1 MTAWCENKRVLVEEQ
16 AGFRAH
22 RHCADHMLSLVE
34 IIRMRKRKH
43 LPTFCAFI
51 DLRKA
56 YDRVMRNGLWL
67 KLAEAGVHGRMF
79 RVLHQ
84 MYDEVWSAVL
94 VDDVA
99 SDWFK
104 LRIGLR
110 QGCVLSPLLFD
121 IFINGVANDLN
132 VKGLGVPVD
141 ASLRLSILLFADDL
155 VLIAS
160 TPGDLQRM
168 LDEVSQY
175 CSKWRSDV
183 NLKKTEVVIFGD
195 PRKPVPQFFLHGVAL
210 KVVKSYKYLGLDVYV
225 SLRWTQMRSRLYA
238 KARAKVASAFGM
250 ANCAHVLNVEFGI
263 QLWKSIVRP
272 ILEYGCEIWGDSTW
286 KQGEELQ
293 KLVAKRILRCPMNM
307 ADEAALGELGF
318 WTLKARSDML
328 RLRYWGELI
337 NMSLERIPKCVY
349 NASKRVFEHELRHLL
364 FRPPPVF
371 VGTEREQKQQQRA
384 YLAPVVHARQTNWC
398 FCTFE
403 LLQRYG
409 LDQYWDSEDVGR
421 SWHRQVF
428 KAVQMVEEREW
439 RARMELKPKLR
450 TYRRLKSKLKC
461 EQYLVRSDGEKRVY
475 DLFKLR
481 CGTNLLRVDT
491 AMIV

>member
-1 MTAWCENKRVLVEEQ
+1 
-16 AGFRAH
+16 
-22 RHCADHMLSLVE
+22 
-34 IIRMRKRKH
+34 
-43 LPTFCAFI
+43 
-51 DLRKA
+51 
-56 YDRVMRNGLWL
+56 
-67 KLAEAGVHGRMF
+67 
-79 RVLHQ
+79 
-84 MYDEVWSAVL
+84 
-94 VDDVA
+94 
-99 SDWFK
+99 
-104 LRIGLR
+104 
-110 QGCVLSPLLFD
+110 
-121 IFINGVANDLN
+121 
-132 VKGLGVPVD
+132 
-141 ASLRLSILLFADDL
+141 
-155 VLIAS
+155 
-160 TPGDLQRM
+160 
-168 LDEVSQY
+168 
-175 CSKWRSDV
+175 
-183 NLKKTEVVIFGD
+183 
-195 PRKPVPQFFLHGVAL
+195 VPQFFLHGVAL

-293 KLVAKRILRCPMNM
+293 KLVAKRILRCPMNV

-364 FRPPPVF
+364 FRPLPVL
-371 VGTEREQKQQQRA
+371 VGTEKEQRQQQRA
-384 YLAPVVHARQTNWC
+384 YMAPVVHARQTNWC

-491 AMIV
+491 GRYDRVRGHIPFEERTCLLCLNGEPEDEAHFMLRCSAFEAQRRTCFNQLAIVLQPFGIAFNGLTESQRLGIVLLSDSFVHWHKVVAPVILPFVSQVYAKRQKLNRLL